1 MRILTISDKVEELLY
16 SPALGRLFGGVD
28 LVLACGDLPYYYL
41 EFITTM
47 LGGPLYYVVGNHGSA
62 VKRRDRPR
70 EEWEYPGGCV
80 NIDGRVV
87 RYRRLLIAGLE
98 GSMRYNDR
106 PYFQYSESE
115 MAHKVWSLAPR
126 LVLNRLFYGR
136 SLDVLITHAP
146 PKGIHDQADRCHQ
159 GFQAF
164 LTLMDRFRPRYLI
177 HGHVHVYN
185 PLDVTETVYRNTT
198 VINTYGHR
206 ILEIDEETLR

>member
-1 MRILTISDKVEELLY
+1 
-16 SPALGRLFGGVD
+16 
-28 LVLACGDLPYYYL
+28 
-41 EFITTM
+41 
-47 LGGPLYYVVGNHGSA
+47 
-62 VKRRDRPR
+62 
-70 EEWEYPGGCV
+70 
-80 NIDGRVV
+80 
-87 RYRRLLIAGLE
+87 
-98 GSMRYNDR
+98 MRYNNR

-115 MAHKVWSLAPR
+115 MVHKVWSLAPR

-136 SLDVLITHAP
+136 YLDVLITHAP

-185 PLDVTETVYRNTT
+185 PLDVTETVYKNTT

-206 ILEIDEETLR
+206 VLQIDEETLR